1 MVWGTGCYVSHI
13 YDYFDSRGT
22 DGREPGWRLFF
33 TLAPQEMG
41 RTAGA
46 KGAFVAPQSREY
58 AAPGRTTAATPK
70 PAAALPAPEYTLVE
84 FRATIW
90 DADQVAPSVI
100 EELYQHFNAAKTG
113 PDSTAHWAAM
123 EHLIRH
129 STFPDPKT
137 GDLKTLNGG
146 WPPANGGYNK
156 RFVQPAPPDKF
167 DRYQKKVR
175 TNAGLPILEGT
186 FTSPIPKN
194 GAFDYEARALEGQEQ
209 EYDLMYEIEVLKP
222 LPFPGEEAEIIPW
235 HGHMGNS
242 TQTRMVF
249 PPKDPITGKYPWD
262 WEALEEK
269 GYVKITYKKSPSGKF
284 SISSDGKTAKF
295 QVA

>member
-1 MVWGTGCYVSHI
+1 MLSATAQLDAHAEYGRSDGQGLFVTVWGTGCYVSHVA
-13 YDYFDSRGT
+13 DYFDSRGT

-58 AAPGRTTAATPK
+58 AAPRRTTAATPK

-137 GDLKTLNGG
+137 GAIQTLNGG

-156 RFVQPAPPDKF
+156 RLVQPAPPD
-167 DRYQKKVR
+167 YPTKKVGIKTGR
-175 TNAGLPILEGT
+175 IELWGT
-186 FTSPIPKN
+186 T
-194 GAFDYEARALEGQEQ
+194 
-209 EYDLMYEIEVLKP
+209 
-222 LPFPGEEAEIIPW
+222 
-235 HGHMGNS
+235 
-242 TQTRMVF
+242 
-249 PPKDPITGKYPWD
+249 PPKAPSSR
-262 WEALEEK
+262 EAM
-269 GYVKITYKKSPSGKF
+269 PH
-284 SISSDGKTAKF
+284 
-295 QVA
+295 